1 MSEPSFI
8 RLDQFDNRS
17 FDRGRSWFVE
27 LLWLLVGAPVIRSGL
42 PGSRLRI
49 IILRVFGACIGSG
62 VVIKPHVKVKFPWR
76 LTIGAN
82 SWIGEGVWI
91 DNLAEVKIGSNACL
105 SQGAYLCTGSHNWSA
120 PTFDLIARPIE
131 IGDEAWICANASVG
145 PGVRAGRGAVLT
157 LGAVATHDLEEW
169 TCYAPDAPR
178 ATRRRRGPAV
188 PAATRCFAAPS
199 ERE

>member
-42 PGSRLRI
+42 PGSHLRI
-49 IILRVFGACIGSG
+49 IILRIFGARIGSG
-62 VVIKPHVKVKFPWR
+62 VVIKPQVKVKFPWR

-157 LGAVATHDLEEW
+157 LGAVATSDLEEW
-169 TCYAPDAPR
+169 TCYAADVQR
-178 ATRRRRGPAV
+178 ATRRRREPAG
-188 PAATRCFAAPS
+188 PAATHCFAAPS
-199 ERE
+199 ERK